1 MQLSHLHMRDRLIFI
16 ADGGGGGWGRG
27 FWLCHNKIYEI
38 SPLMLCS
45 ILMILPNRK

>member
-1 MQLSHLHMRDRLIFI
+1 MQLSHLHMRDKLIFI
-16 ADGGGGGWGRG
+16 AEVGGGGLGG

-45 ILMILPNRK
+45 ILMILPNW

>member
-1 MQLSHLHMRDRLIFI
+1 MQLSHLHMRDRLSQ
-16 ADGGGGGWGRG
+16 GGGLGG

-45 ILMILPNRK
+45 ILMILPNW